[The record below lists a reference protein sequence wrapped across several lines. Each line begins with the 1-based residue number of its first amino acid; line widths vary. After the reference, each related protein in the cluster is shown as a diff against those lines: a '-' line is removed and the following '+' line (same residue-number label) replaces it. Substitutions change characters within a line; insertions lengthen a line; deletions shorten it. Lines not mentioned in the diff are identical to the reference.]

1 MSVDSNS
8 DKNAGSPRNTEPSGR
23 NDTTEEKLIKAA
35 FSGDVDWAT
44 LQNEKLIR
52 AALSGDVGRATL
64 LLSDGANLQYI
75 DKNGFSAAYWAATNG
90 FNDIL
95 TLFLQHNLDINSKCG
110 DETLLMSATNGGH
123 CSTVELL
130 ASSGA
135 DLDYEVDEL
144 TVAHTAASEGRDDI
158 LEIFLRHG
166 LDVNIKTS
174 KGSTPIHL
182 AAIYGHINTVK
193 MLANHGAVLDLQN
206 IYGNTALMLAS
217 GAGQLET
224 ALVLLLGADASKK
237 TDDSDDGK
245 TAENVAYNCH
255 HRSLAFMI
263 YLWNEYH
270 KDFNKLMFNYAVSG
284 IDAAFRRLIEQGGDI
299 NYTNEDGR
307 TGFAMAA
314 ARGHVA
320 VVRTYLK
327 NGMDVHTRSG
337 QDQQKSSFI

>member
-1 MSVDSNS
+1 
-8 DKNAGSPRNTEPSGR
+8 
-23 NDTTEEKLIKAA
+23 
-35 FSGDVDWAT
+35 
-44 LQNEKLIR
+44 
-52 AALSGDVGRATL
+52 
-64 LLSDGANLQYI
+64 
-75 DKNGFSAAYWAATNG
+75 
-90 FNDIL
+90 
-95 TLFLQHNLDINSKCG
+95 
-110 DETLLMSATNGGH
+110 
-123 CSTVELL
+123 
-130 ASSGA
+130 
-135 DLDYEVDEL
+135 
-144 TVAHTAASEGRDDI
+144 
-158 LEIFLRHG
+158 
-166 LDVNIKTS
+166 
-174 KGSTPIHL
+174 
-182 AAIYGHINTVK
+182 
-193 MLANHGAVLDLQN
+193 MLANHGTVLDLQN

-224 ALVLLLGADASKK
+224 ALELLLLGADASKK

-284 IDAAFRRLIEQGGDI
+284 IDAAFRRLIDQGGDI

-337 QDQQKSSFI
+337 QDQQTALAAAVLYEQVGVVCELLEWGADPNVLCEDKPDFIPNGRINLLLGSGDISCDDAKYIGEVLSTASKNGNIGVSIAGKECFDRKRYKR